1 MPTSD
6 TLQDTANWFEAAVPT
21 PTAKNISTQLGVH
34 VEEVNEMLT
43 AFEILDDEVGAV
55 LLMHARMY
63 MMHLANFLKAE
74 NPVVSLEHNV
84 DFLDSLCDQ
93 IVTATGVAHMFDMDI
108 VGAMNEVNASNF
120 SKFINGIPQFD
131 SNLKITKG
139 PDYFKPNLEPFVVR
153 LPKE

>member
-55 LLMHARMY
+55 LLMHARMS